1 MDTGYFETFNR
12 PNVSLVDVREDP
24 IIEITPTG
32 VRTNSGQHDADVLI
46 LATGFDALTGALDR
60 IDVRGVGGVSLKE
73 RWAAGRARYLGVA
86 VAGFPNLFIVAGPG
100 SPSLLTN
107 VIVSIE
113 QHALWIGELIA
124 HAEAAGY
131 TRLDVDPESERT
143 WTAHVADVAAKTLYP
158 KADTYY
164 LSGGAFMPYVGG
176 VRGYRRICESVAA
189 EGYKGFVFS
198 RSEALSPTG

>member
-1 MDTGYFETFNR
+1 M
-12 PNVSLVDVREDP
+12 
-24 IIEITPTG
+24 
-32 VRTNSGQHDADVLI
+32 
-46 LATGFDALTGALDR
+46 LATGFDALTGACWTASR
-60 IDVRGVGGVSLKE
+60 PGRRRRGRPAATPGGP
-73 RWAAGRARYLGVA
+73 RAAAPTSGSRS
-86 VAGFPNLFIVAGPG
+86 AGFPNLFIDRRPG
-100 SPSLLTN
+100 QP
-107 VIVSIE
+107 VRADQRDDGSIE